1 MKQGWKYMKLGE
13 IATTINGLWKGK
25 KEPFVNVGVI
35 RNTNFTKDITLDF
48 SKIEYLNVEAK
59 QYQKRKLQKGDLIVE
74 KSGGS
79 EKQPVGRTVLFNAE
93 GEFSVSNFTSILRIN
108 NQNEITPEFLY
119 KYLLYV
125 YREGWTKEMQNATT
139 GIHNIIF
146 EKFLAISTPIPPLSD
161 QQRIV
166 SYLDAEFAKIEA
178 LKANAEK
185 QLQAAKDLFQAALK
199 ELLTPK
205 EGWGEKKLGEVG
217 NICGRIGFRGYT
229 TKDMVS
235 GPNDGAIT
243 LSPSNIQDGAMDYT
257 KCQYI
262 SWYKYEESPEIMVQN
277 GDVLIVKTGSS
288 YGKSA
293 IVDKL
298 PHKATINPQ
307 SVVIKNIQINN
318 RLFAYLIRTPWVQN
332 DFDNFVAGTAI
343 PTFSQA
349 NLSKV
354 LLAFPKETDE
364 QQRIADRLDALSANV
379 KALQTNYT
387 ETITLCNDL
396 KQALLKKVFG

>member
-1 MKQGWKYMKLGE
+1 MKEGWVYKKLGE

-35 RNTNFTKDITLDF
+35 RNANFTKDITLDF
-48 SKIEYLNVEAK
+48 SKIEYLNVEER

-119 KYLLYV
+119 KYLLYI

-146 EKFLAISTPIPPLSD
+146 EKFLAISIPVPPLSD

-205 EGWGEKKLGEVG
+205 EGWVEKKLVEEFSLKSGDYLPTKEQKEGTIPVYGGNGITGYHNLYNLSGEQILIGRVGALCG
-217 NICGRIGFRGYT
+217 NIHY
-229 TKDMVS
+229 V
-235 GPNDGAIT
+235 NE
-243 LSPSNIQDGAMDYT
+243 NIWVTDNAFVLT
-257 KCQYI
+257 NI
-262 SWYKYEESPEIMVQN
+262 SESWYKLFLVYELGYLNLNQFASQTAQPVISNKSMK
-277 GDVLIVKTGSS
+277 DVII
-288 YGKSA
+288 A
-293 IVDKL
+293 Q
-298 PHKATINPQ
+298 PH
-307 SVVIKNIQINN
+307 
-318 RLFAYLIRTPWVQN
+318 
-332 DFDNFVAGTAI
+332 
-343 PTFSQA
+343 
-349 NLSKV
+349 LS
-354 LLAFPKETDE
+354 E

-396 KQALLKKVFG
+396 KQALLKKVFEEDG

>member
-1 MKQGWKYMKLGE
+1 MKEGWVYKKLGE

-35 RNTNFTKDITLDF
+35 RNANFTKDITLDF
-48 SKIEYLNVEAK
+48 SKIEYLNVEER

-119 KYLLYV
+119 KYLLYI
-125 YREGWTKEMQNATT
+125 YREGRTKEMQNAAT

-146 EKFLAISTPIPPLSD
+146 EKFLAISTPIPSLSE

-199 ELLTPK
+199 EMLTPK
-205 EGWGEKKLGEVG
+205 EGWVEKKLGEIADIKGGKRVPK
-217 NICGRIGFRGYT
+217 GYKFET
-229 TKDMVS
+229 TKTAHIYIRVADF
-235 GPNDGAIT
+235 
-243 LSPSNIQDGAMDYT
+243 SNEGTISLDDL
-257 KCQYI
+257 QYI
-262 SWYKYEESPEIMVQN
+262 SDDVYEQIKRYTITSDDVYISIAGTIGKSGIIPKELNGANLTENACKLVLK
-277 GDVLIVKTGSS
+277 GDVCKEFIYCTTLSSDFKTKIEKMTKVGAQP
-288 YGKSA
+288 KLA
-293 IVDKL
+293 LTRLAQVDISF
-298 PHKATINPQ
+298 PHNVSEQ
-307 SVVIKNIQINN
+307 Q
-318 RLFAYLIRTPWVQN
+318 Q
-332 DFDNFVAGTAI
+332 VAA
-343 PTFSQA
+343 QLD
-349 NLSKV
+349 NLSAKV
-354 LLAFPKETDE
+354 KQLQNNYE
-364 QQRIADRLDALSANV
+364 Q
-379 KALQTNYT
+379 
-387 ETITLCNDL
+387 TITLCNDL
-396 KQALLKKVFG
+396 KQSLLKKIFE

>member
-1 MKQGWKYMKLGE
+1 ME
-13 IATTINGLWKGK
+13 RE

-35 RNTNFTKDITLDF
+35 RNANFTKDITLDF
-48 SKIEYLNVEAK
+48 SKIEYLNVEER

-119 KYLLYV
+119 KYLLYI

-146 EKFLAISTPIPPLSD
+146 EKFLAISIPVPPLSD

-205 EGWGEKKLGEVG
+205 EGWVEKKLVEEFSLKSGDYLPTKEQKEGTIPVYGGNGITGYHNLYNLSGEQILIGRVGALCG
-217 NICGRIGFRGYT
+217 NIHY
-229 TKDMVS
+229 V
-235 GPNDGAIT
+235 NE
-243 LSPSNIQDGAMDYT
+243 NIWVTDNAFVLT
-257 KCQYI
+257 NI
-262 SWYKYEESPEIMVQN
+262 SESWYKLFLVYELGYLNLNQFASQTAQPVISNKSMK
-277 GDVLIVKTGSS
+277 DVII
-288 YGKSA
+288 A
-293 IVDKL
+293 Q
-298 PHKATINPQ
+298 PH
-307 SVVIKNIQINN
+307 
-318 RLFAYLIRTPWVQN
+318 
-332 DFDNFVAGTAI
+332 
-343 PTFSQA
+343 
-349 NLSKV
+349 LS
-354 LLAFPKETDE
+354 E

-396 KQALLKKVFG
+396 KQALLKKVFEEDG